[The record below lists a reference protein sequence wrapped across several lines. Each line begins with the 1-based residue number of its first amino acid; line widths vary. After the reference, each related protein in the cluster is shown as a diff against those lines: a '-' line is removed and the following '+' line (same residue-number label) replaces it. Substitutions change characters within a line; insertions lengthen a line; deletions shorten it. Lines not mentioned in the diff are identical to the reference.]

1 MPGND
6 LITENRKPQAGN
18 LVLPGRP
25 LARPLVPVVLALMAG
40 IASPAWGLRL
50 ADQWLAPALV
60 GLWGAMVL
68 IWWARRPSRLLPLV
82 FFWLLGLALGQ
93 QALQPCFPPPHLV
106 HLPQE
111 GEVTLLGRL
120 NRPGKMGPQRVQLF
134 LAASAWRSPAG
145 WRPATGRLLLTAPP
159 LALPPVGTEL
169 VLKGRLRT
177 PRVLKN
183 PGTFDRPRYLAAD
196 RIFREVRLQD
206 RGHPVFL
213 AATEGYPLGEKLRGG
228 IRRLL
233 KDLDPALRAIYLAML
248 LGDQGEITPEMRLE
262 FARTGTSHL
271 LVINGMHLGMVAAVT
286 YFLSFWLL
294 RRWSWLLLRINV
306 VQVAT
311 LIAVFPVV
319 AYAWMAGGSPSTQRA
334 EVMVLAYLLLVFLGR
349 PREVWSALA
358 LAALVILTLAPLRLF
373 AISFQ
378 LSFAA
383 VGAII
388 YLVSRLVWGAA
399 PEDADH
405 HPSLDARLRPPDR
418 GQTDTDHPP
427 GLWGRF
433 PHAAPIVF
441 WGWEWLAL
449 SAVATL
455 ATAPLVAFY
464 FQVVSL
470 LGILVNLVAIPLVL
484 GLALPLGEAAVLA
497 QALSLTPVAQFF
509 LTLGQGPLWLGYKVI
524 TLGAGLPGS
533 AITMPIPS
541 WAQIAA
547 YYLFF
552 IFLLAPRRSYLT
564 WGGAALA
571 GVFLAVTLTLPLMRD
586 HRGLEVTCLDSAGL
600 DGVAVSPE
608 GRRLVFS
615 ARAPVWSGRASGGLG
630 PLPGYCHW
638 RQFRGLDLVAALT
651 LSQDNA
657 AELLTLARQFAVGGY
672 WFGRRGREGP
682 AYWDLW
688 NYLGDR
694 GAAPRSL
701 ERGRPPTHLGSVTLN
716 FLQLGQERGVALQLQ
731 GEGRRALIIPP
742 VRHLTSQDLPGGA
755 VVAPDLLILPAPLA
769 GHQEGLALLRHLQ
782 PGCLVLYGGSRDPD
796 AAGWAPEIPYHFTRN
811 GAVSVY
817 LAPNAITVR
826 QWGDEKPQ

>member
-1 MPGND
+1 MPAND
-6 LITENRKPQAGN
+6 LLTENRKPQAGSR
-18 LVLPGRP
+18 VLQGGAV
-25 LARPLVPVVLALMAG
+25 ARPLVPVALALMAG

-50 ADQWLAPALV
+50 TDQWLAAGLA
-60 GLWGAMVL
+60 GLWGAMAL
-68 IWWARRPSRLLPLV
+68 IWWARRPCRVLPLT

-93 QALQPCFPPPHLV
+93 QALEPFFPPDHLV

-145 WRPATGRLLLTAPP
+145 WRPATGRLLVTGPA
-159 LALPPVGTEL
+159 LALPPVGTDV
-169 VLKGRLRT
+169 VLKGRLST

-206 RGHPVFL
+206 RGHLVFL

-228 IRRLL
+228 IRQLL
-233 KDLDPALRAIYLAML
+233 KDLDPPLRAIYLAML

-294 RRWSWLLLRINV
+294 RRWAWLLLRINV
-306 VQVAT
+306 VQAAT
-311 LIAVFPVV
+311 LIAVLPVV

-388 YLVSRLVWGAA
+388 YLVPRLVWGAA
-399 PEDADH
+399 AELEDHA
-405 HPSLDARLRPPDR
+405 PTLWAR
-418 GQTDTDHPP
+418 
-427 GLWGRF
+427 
-433 PHAAPIVF
+433 IVF
-441 WGWEWLAL
+441 RGKEWLAVSKGWL
-449 SAVATL
+449 AVSAVATL

-484 GLALPLGEAAVLA
+484 GVALPLGEAAVLA

-509 LTLGQGPLWLGYKVI
+509 LALGQWPLWLAYKVVAM
-524 TLGAGLPGS
+524 GAGLPGS

-541 WAQIAA
+541 WAQIGA

-552 IFLLAPRRSYLT
+552 IFLWAPRRSYLT
-564 WGGAALA
+564 WSGAALA
-571 GVFLAVTLTLPLMRD
+571 GVFLAVTLTLPLVRD
-586 HRGLEVTCLDSAGL
+586 HRGLEVTCLDSSGL

-615 ARAPVWSGRASGGLG
+615 SRAPAWSGRVGGGLG

-638 RQFRGLDLVAALT
+638 RQFRRLELVAALT

-657 AELLTLARQFAVGGY
+657 AELLTLARQFEVGGY

-701 ERGRPPTHLGSVTLN
+701 ERGQPPARLGSVTLK

-731 GEGRRALIIPP
+731 GEGRRVLMIPP
-742 VRHLTSQDLPGGA
+742 VPHLTSQDLPAGA
-755 VVAPDLLILPAPLA
+755 AAAPDLLVLPASLA
-769 GHQEGLALLRHLQ
+769 GRQEGRALLQHLQ
-782 PGCLVLYGGSRDPD
+782 PGSLVLYGGSRDPE
-796 AAGWAPEIPYHFTRN
+796 AAGRTPGIPCHFTRN

-817 LAPNAITVR
+817 LAPGSITVR
-826 QWGDEKPQ
+826 QWGGEKPK

>member
-1 MPGND
+1 MPAHD
-6 LITENRKPQAGN
+6 LLTENRKPQGGSR
-18 LVLPGRP
+18 VLQGSAV
-25 LARPLVPVVLALMAG
+25 ARPLVPVALALMAG

-50 ADQWLAPALV
+50 ADPWLAAGLA
-60 GLWGAMVL
+60 GLWGAMAL
-68 IWWARRPSRLLPLV
+68 IWWARRPARLLPLT
-82 FFWLLGLALGQ
+82 FFWLVGLALGQ
-93 QALQPCFPPPHLV
+93 QALAPSFPADHLV

-145 WRPATGRLLLTAPP
+145 WRPATGRLLVTAPA
-159 LALPPVGTEL
+159 LALPPVGTDV
-169 VLKGRLRT
+169 VLKGRLNP

-206 RGHPVFL
+206 RGRLVFL
-213 AATEGYPLGEKLRGG
+213 AATAGYPLGEKLRGG

-233 KDLDPALRAIYLAML
+233 KDLDQPLRAIYLAML
-248 LGDQGEITPEMRLE
+248 LGDQGEITPEMRLT

-294 RRWSWLLLRINV
+294 RRWAWLLLRINV
-306 VQVAT
+306 VQAAT
-311 LIAVFPVV
+311 LIAVLPVV

-334 EVMVLAYLLLVFLGR
+334 EVMVLAYLLVVFLGR

-358 LAALVILTLAPLRLF
+358 LAALIILTLAPLRLF

-388 YLVSRLVWGAA
+388 YLVPRLVWGAA
-399 PEDADH
+399 VDLADRA
-405 HPSLDARLRPPDR
+405 PSLWSR
-418 GQTDTDHPP
+418 
-427 GLWGRF
+427 
-433 PHAAPIVF
+433 IVF
-441 WGWEWLAL
+441 RGKEWLAV

-470 LGILVNLVAIPLVL
+470 LGILVNLVAIPLAL

-509 LTLGQGPLWLGYKVI
+509 LALGQWPLWLAYKVVA
-524 TLGAGLPGS
+524 LGAGLPGS

-541 WAQIAA
+541 WAQIGA

-552 IFLLAPRRSYLT
+552 ICLLAPRRSSLT
-564 WGGAALA
+564 RGGAALA
-571 GVFLAVTLTLPLMRD
+571 GVFLAVTLTLPLVRD
-586 HRGLEVTCLDSAGL
+586 HRGLEVTCLDSSGL

-615 ARAPVWSGRASGGLG
+615 ARAPAWPGKPAGPG

-638 RQFRGLDLVAALT
+638 RQFRRLELVAALT

-701 ERGRPPTHLGSVTLN
+701 ERGQPPARLGSVILK
-716 FLQLGQERGVALQLQ
+716 FLQLGQERGVAMQLQ

-742 VRHLTSQDLPGGA
+742 VRHLDSQDLPPGA
-755 VVAPDLLILPAPLA
+755 AVAPDLLILPAPLA
-769 GHQEGLALLRHLQ
+769 LRPEGRVLIRRLQ
-782 PGCLVLYGGSRDPD
+782 PGCLVLYGGSRDSGD
-796 AAGWAPEIPYHFTRN
+796 AGRAPAGIPCHFTRN

-817 LAPNAITVR
+817 LAPGSITVR
-826 QWGDEKPQ
+826 QWGGEKPK

>member
-1 MPGND
+1 MQPCTRDSQTND
-6 LITENRKPQAGN
+6 LETENRKPKTKN
-18 LVLPGRP
+18 RFHRP
-25 LARPLVPVVLALMAG
+25 VARPLVPVALALMAG

-50 ADQWLAPALV
+50 ADQWLAAGLV

-93 QALQPCFPPPHLV
+93 QALQPFFAPHHLV

-134 LAASAWRSPAG
+134 LEASAWRSPAG
-145 WRPATGRLLLTAPP
+145 WRPATGRLLVAGPG
-159 LALPPVGTEL
+159 LASPPVGTEL

-177 PRVLKN
+177 PGVLKN

-196 RIFREVRLQD
+196 RIFREVRLQERD
-206 RGHPVFL
+206 HPVFL

-228 IRRLL
+228 IRQLL
-233 KDLDPALRAIYLAML
+233 RDFSPNIEAIYLAML

-294 RRWSWLLLRINV
+294 RRWAWLLLRINV

-319 AYAWMAGGSPSTQRA
+319 AYAWVAGGSPSTQRA

-358 LAALVILTLAPLRLF
+358 LAALVILSLAPLRLF

-388 YLVSRLVWGAA
+388 YLVPRLVRGAA
-399 PEDADH
+399 VELEDRA
-405 HPSLDARLRPPDR
+405 PTLWARIFFR
-418 GQTDTDHPP
+418 GK
-427 GLWGRF
+427 G
-433 PHAAPIVF
+433 
-441 WGWEWLAL
+441 WLAV

-470 LGILVNLVAIPLVL
+470 LGILVNLAAIPLVL

-509 LTLGQGPLWLGYKVI
+509 LTLGQWPLWLGYKVI

-541 WAQIAA
+541 WAQIGA

-552 IFLLAPRRSYLT
+552 ILLWAPRRSYLT

-571 GVFLAVTLTLPLMRD
+571 GVFLAVTLTLPLVRD

-600 DGVAVSPE
+600 DGVAVTPE
-608 GRRLVFS
+608 GQRLVFS
-615 ARAPVWSGRASGGLG
+615 APEPAWPGRPGGGWG

-638 RQFRGLDLVAALT
+638 RQFRSLDLVAALT

-742 VRHLTSQDLPGGA
+742 VRHLTTQDLPGGA

-769 GHQEGLALLRHLQ
+769 GHQEGRALLRHLQ

-796 AAGWAPEIPYHFTRN
+796 AAGRAPGIPCHFTRN

-826 QWGDEKPQ
+826 QWGEEKPK

>member
-1 MPGND
+1 MPAND
-6 LITENRKPQAGN
+6 LLTENCKPQAGSR
-18 LVLPGRP
+18 VLQGGAV
-25 LARPLVPVVLALMAG
+25 ARPLVPVALAMMAG

-50 ADQWLAPALV
+50 TDQWLAAGLA
-60 GLWGAMVL
+60 GLWGAMAL
-68 IWWARRPSRLLPLV
+68 IWCARRPCRLLPLA

-93 QALQPCFPPPHLV
+93 QALKPFFPPSHLV

-111 GEVTLLGRL
+111 GELTLLGRL

-145 WRPATGRLLLTAPP
+145 WRPATGRVLVTAPA

-169 VLKGRLRT
+169 VLKGRLST

-196 RIFREVRLQD
+196 RIFRQVRLQD
-206 RGHPVFL
+206 RGHLVFL
-213 AATEGYPLGEKLRGG
+213 ASTAGYPLGEKLRGG
-228 IRRLL
+228 IRQLL
-233 KDLDPALRAIYLAML
+233 KDLDPAMRAIYLAML

-294 RRWSWLLLRINV
+294 RRWAWLLLRINV

-334 EVMVLAYLLLVFLGR
+334 EVMVLAYLLVVFLGR

-378 LSFAA
+378 LSFVA

-388 YLVSRLVWGAA
+388 YLVARLVWGAA
-399 PEDADH
+399 GELADRT
-405 HPSLDARLRPPDR
+405 PTLGAR
-418 GQTDTDHPP
+418 
-427 GLWGRF
+427 
-433 PHAAPIVF
+433 IVF
-441 WGWEWLAL
+441 RGKEWLAV

-470 LGILVNLVAIPLVL
+470 LGILVNLVAIPLAL

-509 LTLGQGPLWLGYKVI
+509 LALGQWPLWLGYKVVA
-524 TLGAGLPGS
+524 LGAGLPGS

-541 WAQIAA
+541 WAQVGA

-552 IFLLAPRRSYLT
+552 IFLWAPRRSYLT

-571 GVFLAVTLTLPLMRD
+571 GVFLAVTLTLPLVRD
-586 HRGLEVTCLDSAGL
+586 HRGLEVTCLDSSGL

-608 GRRLVFS
+608 GQRLVFS
-615 ARAPVWSGRASGGLG
+615 APGPAWPGKPAGPG

-638 RQFRGLDLVAALT
+638 RQFRHLELVAALT

-657 AELLTLARQFAVGGY
+657 AELLILARQFAVGGY

-701 ERGRPPTHLGSVTLN
+701 ERGQPPARLGSVTLK

-731 GEGRRALIIPP
+731 GEGRRVLIIPP
-742 VRHLTSQDLPGGA
+742 VRHLDSQYLPEGA
-755 VVAPDLLILPAPLA
+755 AAAPDLLILPALLA
-769 GHQEGLALLRHLQ
+769 GHQEGRVLIRRLQ
-782 PGCLVLYGGSRDPD
+782 PGSLVLYGGSRDPGD
-796 AAGWAPEIPYHFTRN
+796 AGRAPGIPCHFTRN

-817 LAPNAITVR
+817 LAPGSITVR
-826 QWGDEKPQ
+826 QWGGEKLK

>member
-1 MPGND
+1 MPAND
-6 LITENRKPQAGN
+6 LLTENRKPQARSR
-18 LVLPGRP
+18 VLQGGAV
-25 LARPLVPVVLALMAG
+25 ARPLVPVALALMAG

-50 ADQWLAPALV
+50 ADQWLAAGLA
-60 GLWGAMVL
+60 GLWGVMVL
-68 IWWARRPSRLLPLV
+68 IWWARRPARLLPLV
-82 FFWLLGLALGQ
+82 FFWLVGLALGQ
-93 QALQPCFPPPHLV
+93 QALNPFFPPPHLV
-106 HLPQE
+106 QLPQE
-111 GEVTLLGRL
+111 GELTLLGRL
-120 NRPGKMGPQRVQLF
+120 NRPGKMGLQRVQLF

-145 WRPATGRLLLTAPP
+145 WRPVTGRLLVTAPA
-159 LALPPVGTEL
+159 LALPPVGTDV
-169 VLKGRLRT
+169 VLKGRLRP

-206 RGHPVFL
+206 RGHLVFL
-213 AATEGYPLGEKLRGG
+213 AATAGYPLGEKLRGG
-228 IRRLL
+228 IRQLL
-233 KDLDPALRAIYLAML
+233 KGLDPPLRAIYLAML

-294 RRWSWLLLRINV
+294 RRSGWLLLRINALKA
-306 VQVAT
+306 AT
-311 LIAVFPVV
+311 LIAVLPVV

-358 LAALVILTLAPLRLF
+358 LAALIILTLAPLRLF

-388 YLVSRLVWGAA
+388 YLVPRLVWGTAVEL
-399 PEDADH
+399 EDRAH
-405 HPSLDARLRPPDR
+405 TLWARIFFR
-418 GQTDTDHPP
+418 
-427 GLWGRF
+427 
-433 PHAAPIVF
+433 VK
-441 WGWEWLAL
+441 ECLAV

-470 LGILVNLVAIPLVL
+470 LGILVNLVAIPLAL

-509 LTLGQGPLWLGYKVI
+509 LALGQWPLWLAYKVVA
-524 TLGAGLPGS
+524 LGAGLPGG

-541 WAQIAA
+541 WAQIGA

-552 IFLLAPRRSYLT
+552 IFLWAPRRSYLT

-571 GVFLAVTLTLPLMRD
+571 GVFLAATLTLPLMRD

-600 DGVAVSPE
+600 DGVAVSPQ
-608 GRRLVFS
+608 GQRLAFS
-615 ARAPVWSGRASGGLG
+615 ARAPAWSGRAGGGPG

-638 RQFRGLDLVAALT
+638 RQFRRLELVAALT

-701 ERGRPPTHLGSVTLN
+701 ERGRPPARLGSVTLK
-716 FLQLGQERGVALQLQ
+716 FLPLGPERGVALQLQ

-742 VRHLTSQDLPGGA
+742 GRNLTSQDLPAGA
-755 VVAPDLLILPAPLA
+755 AAAPDLLVLPAPMA
-769 GHQEGLALLRHLQ
+769 GRPEGRALIRRLQ
-782 PGCLVLYGGSRDPD
+782 PGSLVLYGGSRDPGD
-796 AAGWAPEIPYHFTRN
+796 AGRAPGIPCRFTRN

-817 LAPNAITVR
+817 LAPGSITVR
-826 QWGDEKPQ
+826 QWGVEKPQ

>member
-1 MPGND
+1 
-6 LITENRKPQAGN
+6 LETENRKPKTEN
-18 LVLPGRP
+18 RFHRP
-25 LARPLVPVVLALMAG
+25 VARPLVPVALALMAG

-50 ADQWLAPALV
+50 ADQWLAAGLV
-60 GLWGAMVL
+60 GLWVAMVL

-82 FFWLLGLALGQ
+82 FFWLVGLALGQ
-93 QALQPCFPPPHLV
+93 QALQPCFPPDHLV

-120 NRPGKMGPQRVQLF
+120 HRSGKMGPQRVQLF
-134 LAASAWRSPAG
+134 VAASAWRSPAG
-145 WRPATGRLLLTAPP
+145 WRPATGRLLVAGPG
-159 LALPPVGTEL
+159 LASPPVGTEL

-177 PRVLKN
+177 PGVLKN

-196 RIFREVRLQD
+196 RIFREVRFQE

-228 IRRLL
+228 IRQLL
-233 KDLDPALRAIYLAML
+233 RDFSPNILAIYLAML

-294 RRWSWLLLRINV
+294 RRSGWLLLRINALKA
-306 VQVAT
+306 AT

-349 PREVWSALA
+349 PREVMSALA
-358 LAALVILTLAPLRLF
+358 LAALVILSLAPLRLF

-388 YLVSRLVWGAA
+388 YLVPRLVWGAA
-399 PEDADH
+399 PED
-405 HPSLDARLRPPDR
+405 P
-418 GQTDTDHPP
+418 DHPP
-427 GLWGRF
+427 SLWAR
-433 PHAAPIVF
+433 IVF
-441 WGWEWLAL
+441 RGRDWLWV

-470 LGILVNLVAIPLVL
+470 LGVLVNLAAIPLVL

-509 LTLGQGPLWLGYKVI
+509 LTLGQWPLWLGYQVI

-552 IFLLAPRRSYLT
+552 ICLLAPRRSYLT

-571 GVFLAVTLTLPLMRD
+571 GVFLAVTLTLPLMRE

-600 DGVAVSPE
+600 DGVAVTPE
-608 GRRLVFS
+608 GQRLVFS
-615 ARAPVWSGRASGGLG
+615 ARAPAWSGRAGGGLG

-638 RQFRGLDLVAALT
+638 RQFRRLDLVAALT

-701 ERGRPPTHLGSVTLN
+701 ERGQPPARLGSVTLK
-716 FLQLGQERGVALQLQ
+716 FLQLGPERDVALQLQ
-731 GEGRRALIIPP
+731 GEGRRVLIIPP

-769 GHQEGLALLRHLQ
+769 GRQEGLALLRHLR
-782 PGCLVLYGGSRDPD
+782 PGCLVLYGGSRDPGD
-796 AAGWAPEIPYHFTRN
+796 AGRAPGIPCHFTRN

-826 QWGDEKPQ
+826 QWGGEKPK